1 MRFVRLIFS
10 TIVSAAGV
18 AGCHDGL
25 APRDVAG
32 TYTLQAVNGTP
43 VPLSGVNV
51 LVSGA
56 VTLTALGDA
65 QRRAT
70 YRVAADG
77 TVREFVATGRFRL
90 EGTVIELALTEEG
103 GNVWR
108 PRAALQ
114 DGTLTLTYPHPA
126 DGPDI
131 IEAYKRP

>member
-1 MRFVRLIFS
+1 MSFVRLILS
-10 TIVSAAGV
+10 TIVSAAAV

-32 TYTLQAVNGTP
+32 TYTLHSVNGTP

-65 QRRAT
+65 QRRVT

-77 TVREFVATGRFRL
+77 TVREFVATGRFRV
-90 EGTVIELALTEEG
+90 EGSVVELALTQDG
-103 GNVWR
+103 FVWR
-108 PRAALQ
+108 PHATLQ

-131 IEAYKRP
+131 IEAYRRP

>member
-1 MRFVRLIFS
+1 MRFVCVILS
-10 TIVSAAGV
+10 TIVSAAAV

-32 TYTLQAVNGTP
+32 TYTLQSVNGTP
-43 VPLSGVNV
+43 VPMSGVNV

-56 VTLTALGDA
+56 LTLTALGDA
-65 QRRAT
+65 ERRAT

-77 TVREFVATGRFRL
+77 TVREFVATGGFRVK
-90 EGTVIELALTEEG
+90 GSVVELALTQDG
-103 GNVWR
+103 YVWR

-131 IEAYKRP
+131 IEVYKRP